1 LIDICCEFHQDLDF
15 TADVAVHWL
24 IAGLRIFHLHH
35 VAVLQRNVRAS
46 EAVAVELREHRL
58 PRDCIVGSQQRDQGV
73 DVGVDVL
80 DISDDFLLVAVTG
93 LVVGHITLE
102 ERK

>member
-1 LIDICCEFHQDLDF
+1 MIDICCEFHQGLDF

-24 IAGLRIFHLHH
+24 IAGLRIVHLHH